1 MLKIENLS
9 VKLKD
14 SDKAIINNLSLD
26 INDGEIHAIMG
37 PNGTGKSTLA
47 KTIMGYYKFE
57 ITDGNINYNGTNI
70 NNLEVDERAKLGI
83 FLGMQDP
90 TEIEGVTTAEFLKT
104 ALNEKDNSKT
114 SYYELINSFN
124 TALSELS
131 LSNEVLHR
139 SINKGFS
146 GGEKK
151 KLEVFQ
157 IKTLKPSLIILDEID
172 SGLDV
177 DSLKIVASNIN
188 DYIKTN
194 PKTSVLVITH
204 HKTILD
210 YIKPEF
216 VHVMNNGTIIKTG
229 DYNLA
234 LQIEENGYKDE
245 NN

>member
-1 MLKIENLS
+1 ML
-9 VKLKD
+9 
-14 SDKAIINNLSLD
+14 
-26 INDGEIHAIMG
+26 ND
-37 PNGTGKSTLA
+37 
-47 KTIMGYYKFE
+47 
-57 ITDGNINYNGTNI
+57 
-70 NNLEVDERAKLGI
+70 LEVDERAKLGI

-90 TEIEGVTTAEFLKT
+90 TEIDGVTTAEFLKT
-104 ALNEKDNSKT
+104 ALNEKDENKL

-124 TALSELS
+124 TSLGELNLSS
-131 LSNEVLHR
+131 DVLHR

-177 DSLKIVASNIN
+177 DSLKVVASNIN
-188 DYIKTN
+188 DYKEKYPN
-194 PKTSVLVITH
+194 TSILIITH

-210 YIKPEF
+210 YIKPGF
-216 VHVMNNGTIIKTG
+216 VHVMNNGTITKTG
-229 DYNLA
+229 DTNLA
-234 LQIEENGYKDE
+234 LEIEENGYKDE